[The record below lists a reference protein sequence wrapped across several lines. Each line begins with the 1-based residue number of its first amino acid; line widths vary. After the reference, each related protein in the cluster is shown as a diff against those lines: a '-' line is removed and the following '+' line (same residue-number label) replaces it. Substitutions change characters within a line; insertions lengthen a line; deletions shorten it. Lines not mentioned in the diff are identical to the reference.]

1 MALPFNL
8 FLIMRFCMKKALIIT
23 ETANHQ
29 ECCVAELPGMLPE
42 MTYVLLLKSGCCAK
56 TFYFQPS
63 LEWECGF
70 GTQPDLVTSD
80 QNTSSHTLK

>member
-8 FLIMRFCMKKALIIT
+8 FLIMRLCMKKALIIT

-42 MTYVLLLKSGCCAK
+42 MTMSRNKLMIV
-56 TFYFQPS
+56 
-63 LEWECGF
+63 
-70 GTQPDLVTSD
+70 
-80 QNTSSHTLK
+80 